1 MLKIVALLLLI
12 WLFFK
17 AVGMI
22 FRSLLGGEDANR
34 AHRFGDNNPGN
45 KRRKGNINIDHNP
58 NKENKGFDGGEYVD
72 YEEVD

>member
-1 MLKIVALLLLI
+1 MLKIIALLLLI

-22 FRSLLGGEDANR
+22 FRSLLGGDDPNR
-34 AHRFGDNNPGN
+34 AHRFDTD
-45 KRRKGNINIDHNP
+45 KRQGRRQGNINIDHNP
-58 NKENKGFDGGEYVD
+58 NKSNKGYEGGEYVD